1 MLSRCLVEIFV
12 DGRFPFVRRD
22 VMLQV
27 AIRPPEGEHA
37 PEYKLVQREEAS
49 QLRRRSRAAFF
60 AERTQTDD
68 VGSPADEPIHQWL
81 ERRPESYQSLAHQA
95 ARGEAHELD
104 GVCTR

>member
-1 MLSRCLVEIFV
+1 M
-12 DGRFPFVRRD
+12 RRD

-60 AERTQTDD
+60 AERTEDD
-68 VGSPADEPIHQWL
+68 ERDA
-81 ERRPESYQSLAHQA
+81 RRPHKRLPPAGA
-95 ARGEAHELD
+95 ADVLIVAVNYL
-104 GVCTR
+104 T